1 MKNSDAGFTRN
12 KAGIQVPR
20 AHRFHDRSLAEL
32 AAIAERHQLQM
43 ADGLFYNDLREPFIA
58 SDLTAISPLA
68 TAVPLYTASAF
79 PVLGG
84 HYFSRPGKALRI
96 RLFGRC
102 TSALTPGNVSFA
114 IYYGT
119 GAAANGVLLASS
131 GAVAWS
137 ASQTNM
143 SFMVEVDVTCRTTGS
158 TGTLFC
164 TGFAKFNVA
173 AVASTLQPLLI
184 PATAPVVSAA
194 CDLTAALIISVQML
208 RSGSTAE
215 TAQVHQMQVIALN

>member
-1 MKNSDAGFTRN
+1 
-12 KAGIQVPR
+12 
-20 AHRFHDRSLAEL
+20 
-32 AAIAERHQLQM
+32 M

-58 SDLTAISPLA
+58 ADLAAISPLS
-68 TAVPLYTASAF
+68 TAVALYTPSSF

-84 HYFSRPGKALRI
+84 QYFARPGKALRI

-102 TSALTPGNVSFA
+102 TSAATPGNVSFA
-114 IYYGT
+114 VYYGT
-119 GAAANGVLLASS
+119 GASANGVLLASS
-131 GAVAWS
+131 GAVAWL
-137 ASQTNM
+137 AVQTNM

-158 TGTLFC
+158 VGTLFC
-164 TGFAKFNVA
+164 TGFAKFNPS

-194 CDLTAALIISVQML
+194 CDLTAALIISVQMI

-215 TAQVHQMQVIALN
+215 TAQIHQMQVEARN

>member
-1 MKNSDAGFTRN
+1 
-12 KAGIQVPR
+12 
-20 AHRFHDRSLAEL
+20 
-32 AAIAERHQLQM
+32 M

-68 TAVPLYTASAF
+68 TAVALYTPSSF
-79 PVLGG
+79 PVMGG
-84 HYFSRPGKALRI
+84 QYFARPGKALRI

-102 TSALTPGNVSFA
+102 TSALTPGNVSLA

-119 GAAANGVLLASS
+119 GASANGVLLASS
-131 GAVAWS
+131 GAVAWT

-184 PATAPVVSAA
+184 PATAPAVSAA
-194 CDLTAALIISVQML
+194 CDLTAALILSVQMI

-215 TAQVHQMQVIALN
+215 TAQIHQMQVIALN

>member
-1 MKNSDAGFTRN
+1 
-12 KAGIQVPR
+12 
-20 AHRFHDRSLAEL
+20 
-32 AAIAERHQLQM
+32 M

-58 SDLTAISPLA
+58 SDLTAVSPLA
-68 TAVPLYTASAF
+68 TAVALYTPSSF

-84 HYFSRPGKALRI
+84 QYFSRPGKALRI

-102 TSALTPGNVSFA
+102 TSGATPGNVSFA

-119 GAAANGVLLASS
+119 GASANGVLLASS
-131 GAVAWS
+131 TATAWT
-137 ASQTNM
+137 ANQANM
-143 SFMVEVDVTCRTTGS
+143 SFYVEVDVTCRTTGS

-164 TGFAKFNVA
+164 TGTAKFNEA
-173 AVASTLQPLLI
+173 AVAAMQLI

-194 CDLTAALIISVQML
+194 CDLTAALIVSVQMI

-215 TAQVHQMQVIALN
+215 TAQIHQMQVIALN

>member
-1 MKNSDAGFTRN
+1 
-12 KAGIQVPR
+12 
-20 AHRFHDRSLAEL
+20 
-32 AAIAERHQLQM
+32 M
-43 ADGLFYNDLREPFIA
+43 ADGFFYNDLREPFIA
-58 SDLTAISPLA
+58 TDLAAISPLS
-68 TAVPLYTASAF
+68 TAVALYTPSFF

-84 HYFSRPGKALRI
+84 QYFARPGKKLRI

-102 TSALTPGNVSFA
+102 TSVLTPGNVSFA
-114 IYYGT
+114 VYYGT
-119 GAAANGVLLASS
+119 GASANGVLLASS

-143 SFMVEVDVTCRTTGS
+143 SFMVEVIVTCRSIGS

-164 TGFAKFNVA
+164 TGKASFNVL

-215 TAQVHQMQVIALN
+215 TAQIHDMEVTSLN

>member
-1 MKNSDAGFTRN
+1 
-12 KAGIQVPR
+12 
-20 AHRFHDRSLAEL
+20 
-32 AAIAERHQLQM
+32 M
-43 ADGLFYNDLREPFIA
+43 ADGLFYNDLREPFIS
-58 SDLTAISPLA
+58 SDLAAITPLA
-68 TAVPLYTASAF
+68 TAVALYTPSSF

-84 HYFSRPGKALRI
+84 QYFARPGKALRV

-102 TSALTPGNVSFA
+102 TSVLTPGNVSFA

-119 GAAANGVLLASS
+119 GASANGVLLASS

-158 TGTLFC
+158 TGSLFC

-194 CDLTAALIISVQML
+194 CDLTAALIISVQMI

>member
-1 MKNSDAGFTRN
+1 
-12 KAGIQVPR
+12 
-20 AHRFHDRSLAEL
+20 
-32 AAIAERHQLQM
+32 M

-68 TAVPLYTASAF
+68 TAVALYTPSSF
-79 PVLGG
+79 PTLPG

-114 IYYGT
+114 VYYGT
-119 GAAANGVLLASS
+119 GASANGVLLASS
-131 GAVAWS
+131 AAVAWT

-164 TGFAKFNVA
+164 TGQASFNNA
-173 AVASTLQPLLI
+173 AVASTLQPLMI
-184 PATAPVVSAA
+184 PATAPVVSAS

-215 TAQVHQMQVIALN
+215 TAQIHQMQVIALN